1 MASTGKKQPESR
13 GSNQSEFVHRFKTN
27 PLLFVG
33 TLVVLVIVIV
43 AFVLVPA
50 IVPEARGT
58 MTELS
63 FGSYNK
69 TPIEYVPGNY
79 FAQVQENYARYRQSS
94 TDDVN
99 FVQVSMEVWRQAF
112 EDTVIH
118 TAILEE
124 MGNAGYTPSQERV
137 DEEVARQYQVNGVF
151 DAARY
156 RQLDKTTRMAQWRLI
171 RDSLTQQRYQ
181 EDITGLRVPTKET
194 EFITAMASSQRSFDM
209 VAFPLSSYPDE
220 EISAYV
226 RANPALFR
234 LTHLSRI
241 TVSSSESEAQ
251 NVLKSVQD
259 GTSTFEEAAS
269 THSQDA
275 YNDRG
280 GDMGLKMVYELTT
293 EIPDTEARDTVTA
306 LQAGQYSPIVKVPA
320 GGWAFFRAEVS
331 PYPVDMTDSANLTKI
346 RGYLTDFERGRIED
360 WIIDQAENF
369 IARVRAD
376 GGHHQLKEDLQFPR
390 AVHNRR
396 FNYGGVDILR
406 HKGAQYNHF
415 AESNESF
422 WRTAFFT
429 PLETPSTPLVVGNS
443 VLVFYPLTETQAED
457 TSLDTIKSIYSY
469 WLSYNAETS
478 LRYYFLRSEK
488 LQDHFFESFYK
499 LIYNPA
505 AN

>member
-1 MASTGKKQPESR
+1 MASP
-13 GSNQSEFVHRFKTN
+13 
-27 PLLFVG
+27 
-33 TLVVLVIVIV
+33 
-43 AFVLVPA
+43 
-50 IVPEARGT
+50 
-58 MTELS
+58 
-63 FGSYNK
+63 
-69 TPIEYVPGNY
+69 
-79 FAQVQENYARYRQSS
+79 
-94 TDDVN
+94 
-99 FVQVSMEVWRQAF
+99 
-112 EDTVIH
+112 
-118 TAILEE
+118 
-124 MGNAGYTPSQERV
+124 
-137 DEEVARQYQVNGVF
+137 
-151 DAARY
+151 
-156 RQLDKTTRMAQWRLI
+156 
-171 RDSLTQQRYQ
+171 
-181 EDITGLRVPTKET
+181 
-194 EFITAMASSQRSFDM
+194 QRSFDM
-209 VAFPLSSYPDE
+209 AAFPLSSYPDE

-269 THSQDA
+269 SHSLDA

-293 EIPDTEARDTVTA
+293 EIPDTEARDKVTA

-320 GGWAFFRAEVS
+320 GWAFFRAEVS
-331 PYPVDMTDSANLTKI
+331 PYPADMTDSGNLTKI

-369 IARVRAD
+369 IAQVRAD
-376 GGHHQLKEDLQFPR
+376 GFDAALTALNLTKQSFGPIGI
-390 AVHNRR
+390 
-396 FNYGGVDILR
+396 NYGGADIFTAL
-406 HKGAQYNHF
+406 KNSGIGELNF

-429 PLETPSTPLVVGNS
+429 PLETPSRPLVVGNS

-457 TSLDTIKSIYSY
+457 ASLDTIKSMYSY

-499 LIYNPA
+499 FIYNPS

>member
-1 MASTGKKQPESR
+1 
-13 GSNQSEFVHRFKTN
+13 
-27 PLLFVG
+27 
-33 TLVVLVIVIV
+33 
-43 AFVLVPA
+43 
-50 IVPEARGT
+50 
-58 MTELS
+58 
-63 FGSYNK
+63 
-69 TPIEYVPGNY
+69 
-79 FAQVQENYARYRQSS
+79 
-94 TDDVN
+94 
-99 FVQVSMEVWRQAF
+99 MEVWRRAF
-112 EDTVIH
+112 EDTVLH

-124 MGNAGYTPSQERV
+124 MGHAGYTPSQERV

-156 RQLDKTTRMAQWRLI
+156 RQLDRTTRMSQWRLI

-181 EDITGLRVPTKET
+181 EDITGLRVPEKET
-194 EFITAMASSQRSFDM
+194 EFITAMASPQRSFDL

-241 TVSSSESEAQ
+241 TVSTSESEAQ
-251 NVLKSVQD
+251 KVLKSVQD
-259 GTSTFEEAAS
+259 GTSTFEEAAR
-269 THSQDA
+269 THSQDI

-280 GDMGLKMVYELTT
+280 GDMGLKMVYEMTT
-293 EIPDTEARDTVTA
+293 EIPDTEARDTVTS

-320 GGWAFFRAEVS
+320 GWAFFRAEVS
-331 PYPVDMTDSANLTKI
+331 PYPVDMTDSGNLTKI

-360 WIIDQAENF
+360 WIIIQAEKF
-369 IARVRAD
+369 ITQVRAD
-376 GGHHQLKEDLQFPR
+376 GFDA
-390 AVHNRR
+390 AVSALNLTKRS
-396 FNYGGVDILR
+396 FGPVGINYGGVDLFTALR
-406 HKGAQYNHF
+406 NSGVEELNF
-415 AESNESF
+415 AESNENF

-429 PLETPSTPLVVGNS
+429 PLERPSTPLVVGNN
-443 VLVFYPLTETQAED
+443 VLVFYPLTEIQAEE
-457 TSLDTIKSIYSY
+457 TSLDSIKSIYSY

-499 LIYNPA
+499 FIYNPA